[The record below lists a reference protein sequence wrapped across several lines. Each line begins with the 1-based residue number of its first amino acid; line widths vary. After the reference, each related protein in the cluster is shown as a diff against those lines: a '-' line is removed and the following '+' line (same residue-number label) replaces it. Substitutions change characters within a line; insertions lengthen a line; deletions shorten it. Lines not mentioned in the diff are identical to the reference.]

1 MGGLRLGRVYDDTVL
16 LSIGELAE
24 RTGLSVKL
32 IRHWSDIG
40 VVPPAARTPAGYRL
54 YDAEAVARLQ
64 LARTLRDLGM
74 GMAAIRDV
82 VNRER
87 GLAEVAALHAD
98 ALEVRIRTLRLQQA
112 VLRSVTDRRPTTEEL
127 TLMTDLARLSAA
139 ERNAIIHDF
148 VAETMGDLDHSAYRQ
163 GLLAVTPDL
172 PEEPTAEQ
180 VDAWIEL
187 GGLVRDPA
195 LRAAMRRMAAYAA
208 KHAPGD
214 PEAAGEHDAGDLTD
228 LWVRRVTEAIGA
240 GIAADSP
247 AADPIVAGI
256 VAAWLPSQA
265 PTGFVPGGDGVEA
278 RRRLLEQLEIAADAG
293 AERYWQLMCV
303 INGLPVR
310 PSIAAAGQ
318 WLITALRT
326 NPEPG
331 ARDASVAATLAEDDT
346 APAGLLDGCARV
358 LAEVGALVAAVVP
371 DQMDDPTPCEGWDV
385 RALLDHLV
393 YENLMWTSLAEGAPR
408 SDFTADHLGDD
419 HVAAFRSA
427 AAATMAAFGRP
438 GMLEERFG
446 PAPGWRLVE
455 QVVIEML
462 VHGWDL
468 ATATGR
474 PTDLAPDVAEAT
486 LPAVRA
492 IYGELPRTPGGSFA
506 PEREAP
512 PGATAA
518 DRLAAYLGRAVGR
531 PPSER
536 AAGWPATER
545 NLRRTGP

>member
-1 MGGLRLGRVYDDTVL
+1 MHDDTVL

-24 RTGLSVKL
+24 RTGMSVKL

-40 VVPPAARTPAGYRL
+40 VVPPAGRTPAGYRL
-54 YDAEAVARLQ
+54 YDTEAVARLQ
-64 LARTLRDLGM
+64 LARTLRELGM

-87 GLAEVAALHAD
+87 GLAEVAAAHAD

-112 VLRSVTDRRPTTEEL
+112 VLRSVTGRRPTTEEL
-127 TLMTDLARLSAA
+127 TLMTNLARLSAA

-148 VAETMGDLDHSAYRQ
+148 VAETMGDLDHSTYRQ

-172 PEEPTAEQ
+172 PEDPTPEQ

-187 GGLVRDPA
+187 GGLIGDPA

-208 KHAPGD
+208 EHAPGG
-214 PEAAGEHDAGDLTD
+214 PETAGEHDAADLTD
-228 LWVRRVTEAIGA
+228 LWVRRVAEAIAA

-247 AADPIVAGI
+247 AADPVVAG
-256 VAAWLPSQA
+256 VVEAWLPSQA
-265 PTGFVPGGDGVEA
+265 PTGFRPGGDGAAA
-278 RRRLLEQLEIAADAG
+278 RRRLLEQLEIAADAR

-303 INGLPVR
+303 INGRPVR
-310 PSIAAAGQ
+310 PSIAGPGQ

-331 ARDASVAATLAEDDT
+331 ARADGIAETLDADT
-346 APAGLLDGCARV
+346 SASGPAWLLDGCART
-358 LAEVGALVAAVVP
+358 LAEVDALVAAVAP
-371 DQMDDPTPCEGWDV
+371 GQMGDPTPCEGWDV
-385 RALLDHLV
+385 RALLNHLV
-393 YENLMWTSLAEGAPR
+393 YENLMWTSLAEGSPR
-408 SDFTADHLGDD
+408 SDFTADHLGGD
-419 HVAAFRSA
+419 HVAAFRA
-427 AAATMAAFGRP
+427 AAGAAMAAFGRP

-474 PTDLAPDVAEAT
+474 PADLAPDVAEAI

-506 PEREAP
+506 PERQAP

-518 DRLAAYLGRAVGR
+518 DRLAAYLGRAVG
-531 PPSER
+531 
-536 AAGWPATER
+536 
-545 NLRRTGP
+545 